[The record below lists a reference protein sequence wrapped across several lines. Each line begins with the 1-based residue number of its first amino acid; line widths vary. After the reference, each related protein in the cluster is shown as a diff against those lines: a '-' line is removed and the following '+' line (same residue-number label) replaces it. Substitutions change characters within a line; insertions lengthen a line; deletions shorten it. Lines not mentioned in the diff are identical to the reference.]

1 LHDAQKKITEKESKS
16 RIPQGLFKSI
26 WNLWIEALD
35 TEDGFQELC
44 SKCGDPRGEM
54 MCCDSEG
61 CGRVEHHDCQSTE
74 EIPLEI
80 KAEKWFCQ
88 NCRLKNQ
95 IEAAMLDYT
104 DMTGTSRPGVFL
116 TAPYG
121 EQDA

>member
-1 LHDAQKKITEKESKS
+1 MYACTYNIGID
-16 RIPQGLFKSI
+16 
-26 WNLWIEALD
+26 
-35 TEDGFQELC
+35 
-44 SKCGDPRGEM
+44 
-54 MCCDSEG
+54 MCTY
-61 CGRVEHHDCQSTE
+61 HDCQPTE

-121 EQDA
+121 EQEA

>member
-1 LHDAQKKITEKESKS
+1 MTGGSGWRLRLPPTDLQ
-16 RIPQGLFKSI
+16 
-26 WNLWIEALD
+26 
-35 TEDGFQELC
+35 
-44 SKCGDPRGEM
+44 
-54 MCCDSEG
+54 
-61 CGRVEHHDCQSTE
+61 
-74 EIPLEI
+74 EI